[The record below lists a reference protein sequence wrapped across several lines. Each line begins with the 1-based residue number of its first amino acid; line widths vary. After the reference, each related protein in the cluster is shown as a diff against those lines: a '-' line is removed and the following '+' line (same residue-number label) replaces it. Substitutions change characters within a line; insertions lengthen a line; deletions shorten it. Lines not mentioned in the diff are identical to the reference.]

1 MRQTRNDEALSLL
14 QELVLSDPSH
24 ARAHDLQADILRKMK
39 RNEEAA
45 LELQRALAIEGSNP
59 RLLLNLAAIQA
70 ELGMR
75 DLALQTATKG
85 LKEAQSQGEREIC
98 HHLLQ
103 LIRSLKR

>member
-1 MRQTRNDEALSLL
+1 
-14 QELVLSDPSH
+14 
-24 ARAHDLQADILRKMK
+24 MK

-75 DLALQTATKG
+75 GLALQNATKG
-85 LKEAQSQGEREIC
+85 LKEAQSQGERKIC